1 MAEKLEHKAVKAQEK
16 LADSAETLVD
26 SAGTVADSAQTLAGS
41 AHKVVGSTLAQESS
55 ADRRTELAADRTLL
69 ASERTYAAWLR
80 TGLAALAA
88 GIGAQKL
95 LETLVA
101 PWLVLVSSIVLILLA
116 EFCFVAGVWRQLTGA
131 VPPPRPDVPMIPG
144 WLLIVFN
151 GFLLV
156 VGAAVLVEIVTR

>member
-1 MAEKLEHKAVKAQEK
+1 VADQIEHKAVKAQEK

-26 SAGTVADSAQTLAGS
+26 SAAV
-41 AHKVVGSTLAQESS
+41 QEDS
-55 ADRRTELAADRTLL
+55 ADRRTKLAGDRTLL

-95 LETLVA
+95 LEALVA
-101 PWLVLVSSIVLILLA
+101 RWLVMATSIVLILLA
-116 EFCFVAGVWRQLTGA
+116 EFCFVAAVWRQLTGA
-131 VPPPRPDVPMIPG
+131 DVRPRPDMPMLPG

-151 GFLLV
+151 GFLTI
-156 VGAAVLVEIVTR
+156 VGAAVLVGIVTR